1 MALALPLNTFISRPF
16 TLTTSEQVVY
26 TTPEGISAI
35 VLSAQASNTTASP
48 VTISFSFVKNN
59 VSFFL
64 IKEFT
69 ILPNDAADL
78 INGKLIVEEECS
90 LEVIVSAVDSV
101 DLVLSILE
109 TSNE

>member
-1 MALALPLNTFISRPF
+1 MALALPLNTFLSRPV
-16 TLTTSEQVVY
+16 TLTTTEQVVY

-35 VLSAQASNTTASP
+35 VLSAQASNVTTSP
-48 VTISFSFVKNN
+48 VTISFNFIKNN
-59 VSFFL
+59 VSYFL
-64 IKEFT
+64 LKEFT

-78 INGKLIVEEECS
+78 INGKLIVEQGSS
-90 LEVIVSAVDSV
+90 LKVVVSAVDSV

>member
-16 TLTTSEQVVY
+16 TLSTTEQEVY
-26 TTPEGISAI
+26 VTPEGISAI
-35 VLSAQASNTTASP
+35 VLSAQASNTTALP
-48 VTISFSFVKNN
+48 VTISFSFIKNN

-78 INGKLIVEEECS
+78 INGKLIVEQGCS

>member
-16 TLTTSEQVVY
+16 TLSTTEQVVY
-26 TTPEGISAI
+26 LTPDGISAI
-35 VLSAQASNTTASP
+35 VLSAQASNTTSSP
-48 VTISFSFVKNN
+48 VTITFNFIKNN
-59 VSFFL
+59 VSFSL

-78 INGKLIVEEECS
+78 INGKLIVEQGCS
-90 LEVIVSAVDSV
+90 LEVLVSAVDSV